1 MKKIF
6 RLLKFLIKSSFVF
19 ELPEKN
25 LVLIYDPV
33 KNFFDDI
40 KFYLNISK
48 TGKLHVRGENINI
61 PILLYSFIIG
71 NPLQIKKNYILS
83 YIKFSEPKIIITS
96 TDNDMVFYTL
106 KQKVQNKIKFIVL
119 QNGIRGNYDDFLEF
133 KEYKKKYN
141 EKLVVDY
148 FLSIS
153 SLVSKKYKRYISAEF
168 LPIGLLRNNL
178 LKTNKIK
185 FKKRILF
192 ISQFRKSIYE
202 GNFYLNKFK
211 KKIEGNNFYIPDI
224 NVLNYL
230 INYNYQ
236 NKNNYDLTICLRS
249 GSDPIPQKSF
259 IKDVFKSKIKMKF
272 IEPKNGYDVYKAV
285 DQAAYIVTLD
295 SALGYEAFTRGS
307 LVGFFTIRG
316 VFLNLTST
324 NFAWPFLTKKSYFW
338 TNKYNKKS
346 FDKVMKY
353 LIFKKKLYQVFRK
366 NNANKIMYYDPGNT
380 RMIKLFKKLK
390 VPLKKNIKR
399 SFQIS

>member
-6 RLLKFLIKSSFVF
+6 RLFKLFIKSSLVYK
-19 ELPEKN
+19 LPEKN

-33 KNFFDDI
+33 KTFFDDI
-40 KFYLNISK
+40 KFYLNIRK
-48 TGKLHVRGENINI
+48 TGELYVRGETINI

-71 NPLQIKKNYILS
+71 NPLEIKKNYILS
-83 YIKFSEPKIIITS
+83 YIKFSKPKIVITS

-133 KEYKKKYN
+133 KEYKKKYK

-153 SLVSKKYKRYISAEF
+153 SLVSKKYKKYINAKF
-168 LPIGLLRNNL
+168 IPIGLLRNNL

-192 ISQFRKSIYE
+192 ISQFRKSIYQK
-202 GNFYLNKFK
+202 GFYLNKFK
-211 KKIEGNNFYIPDI
+211 KKIEGKNFYIPDI

-230 INYNYQ
+230 ANYIYK

-249 GSDPIPQKSF
+249 GSSSLLQKNF
-259 IKDVFKSKIKMKF
+259 IKDIFKSKIKMKF

-285 DQAAYIVTLD
+285 DQAAYIITLD

-316 VFLNLTST
+316 VYLNLIST
-324 NFAWPFLTKKSYFW
+324 NFAWPFLTKKIYFW
-338 TNKYNKKS
+338 TNKDNRKS

-353 LIFKKKLYQVFRK
+353 LIYKKKECRNFRK

-380 RMIKLFKKLK
+380 RLIKLFRELE